1 VGEILTIRNF
11 GPIKDMT
18 LDLRHV
24 NILIGDQ
31 GTGKSTVAKVL
42 TAVKTMLNE
51 TSLMNSPLHIIMVEG
66 KPATEKYF
74 KEQWKREFAKWL
86 EWTGLTNSIYPDTYI
101 EFENE
106 KYSFLYEE
114 GEITIDWKKEGDKV
128 LGTPVDIF
136 IPAYR
141 EVAIVLKDK
150 LFAVL
155 QAKATLPDI
164 LTRFGTAFLEARVK
178 KPLYDYRDVFGVMYR
193 HNNGMDYIVLNDGKE
208 ILIEDASSALRN
220 GVPML
225 VVFDNS
231 LMKRYQQVS
240 ETLAY
245 NFPYCPYLII
255 EEPELNCFPETQEK
269 LVRYFIEHIKEEV
282 GYKNRMLITTH
293 SPYILT
299 SLNNLMQAYQTGKV
313 EPEKADAII
322 PRQYWLNPDD
332 VSAYMLMTDGTC
344 KDIVDRE
351 EYLIAAEE
359 IDSVSRKL
367 NAEFNSLAKLEIRAG
382 V

>member
-1 VGEILTIRNF
+1 VSEILTIRNF

-24 NILIGDQ
+24 NVLIGDQ

-42 TAVKTMLNE
+42 MAVKNMLNV
-51 TSLMNSPLHIIMVEG
+51 TSLMGDSHQLMVAEG
-66 KPATEKYF
+66 KPAVEKDF
-74 KEQWKREFAKWL
+74 KDTWKTDFAKWL
-86 EWTGLTNSIYPDTYI
+86 DWTGLTNSIYPDSFI
-101 EFENE
+101 SFKNE
-106 KYSFLYEE
+106 EYSFLYDA
-114 GEITIDWKKEGDKV
+114 GEISISSSDVDIDV
-128 LGTPVDIF
+128 AGTPVDIF

-164 LTRFGTAFLEARVK
+164 LTRFGTAFLEARIK
-178 KPLYDYRDVFGVMYR
+178 KGIYDYRDIFGVLYK
-193 HNNGMDYIVLNDGKE
+193 HSNGMDYIVLRDGKE
-208 ILIEDASSALRN
+208 ILIENASSSLRN

-225 VVFDNS
+225 VVFDEV
-231 LMKRYQQVS
+231 L
-240 ETLAY
+240 
-245 NFPYCPYLII
+245 NFNARYCPYLII

-269 LVRYFIEHIKEEV
+269 LMRYFVEHIKEDE

-299 SLNNLMQAYQTGKV
+299 SLNNLMQAYQTGKAA
-313 EPEKADAII
+313 PQKADAVI
-322 PRQYWLNPDD
+322 PKQFWLNPDD
-332 VSAYMLMTDGTC
+332 VSAYMLMKDGTC
-344 KDIVDRE
+344 KDIMNRE
-351 EYLIAAEE
+351 EYLIEADE

-367 NAEFNSLAKLEIRAG
+367 NKEFDDLLTIEFG
-382 V
+382 VEEA

>member
-42 TAVKTMLNE
+42 TAVKLMLSSVIRSN
-51 TSLMNSPLHIIMVEG
+51 TAFGWNVEL
-66 KPATEKYF
+66 ADEEKYKARLKQDF
-74 KEQWKREFAKWL
+74 SDWIEQ
-86 EWTGLTNSIYPDTYI
+86 TGLSNSIYTDTYMCHS
-101 EFENE
+101 NE
-106 KYSFLYEE
+106 EYSFLYEE
-114 GEITIDWKKEGDKV
+114 GQVTIGWKQRIDK
-128 LGTPVDIF
+128 LSTPVDTF

-164 LTRFGTAFLEARVK
+164 LTRFGTGFLEARIK
-178 KPLYDYRDVFGVMYR
+178 KTVYDYRDIFGILYK
-193 HNNGMDYIVLNDGKE
+193 HSNGMDYIVLLDGKE

-225 VVFDNS
+225 VVFDEVLNS
-231 LMKRYQQVS
+231 NVR
-240 ETLAY
+240 
-245 NFPYCPYLII
+245 YCPYLIV

-269 LVRYFIEHIKEEV
+269 LIRYFIERIKEEE

-299 SLNNLMQAYQTGKV
+299 SLNNLMYAHVAGKSDPDATDKV
-313 EPEKADAII
+313 IEKK
-322 PRQYWLNPDD
+322 YWLNPDD
-332 VSAYMLMTDGTC
+332 VSAYILKDGLCEDIFNRKEALIDAARIDEVSQVLNKQFDDLINIELSVTDE
-344 KDIVDRE
+344 KD
-351 EYLIAAEE
+351 
-359 IDSVSRKL
+359 S
-367 NAEFNSLAKLEIRAG
+367 
-382 V
+382 

>member
-1 VGEILTIRNF
+1 
-11 GPIKDMT
+11 
-18 LDLRHV
+18 V

-51 TSLMNSPLHIIMVEG
+51 TSLIDSPHHHIMAEG
-66 KPATEKYF
+66 MPATEKDF
-74 KEQWKREFAKWL
+74 KYIWSNDFTRLMGWA
-86 EWTGLTNSIYPDTYI
+86 GLTNSIHPNSFI
-101 EFENE
+101 SFKNE
-106 KYSFLYEE
+106 EYSFLYDA
-114 GEITIDWKKEGDKV
+114 GEINITSSDVDFDV
-128 LGTPVDIF
+128 PGTPVDIF

-141 EVAIVLKDK
+141 EVAVVLKDK

-178 KPLYDYRDVFGVMYR
+178 KNLYDYKGVFGIKYR

-225 VVFDNS
+225 VVFDDKLNNPVG
-231 LMKRYQQVS
+231 L
-240 ETLAY
+240 
-245 NFPYCPYLII
+245 YCPYLIV

-269 LVRYFIEHIKEEV
+269 LMRYFIEHIKEEE
-282 GYKNRMLITTH
+282 GYKNRLLMTTH

-322 PRQYWLNPDD
+322 AKQYWLNPDD
-332 VSAYMLMTDGTC
+332 VSAYMLLPDGTC
-344 KDIVDRE
+344 RDIMNRE
-351 EYLIAAEE
+351 EYLIEAEE

-367 NAEFNSLAKLEIRAG
+367 NKEFDELLTLEIRAA

>member
-1 VGEILTIRNF
+1 VSEILTIRNF
-11 GPIKDMT
+11 GPIKDVT
-18 LDLRHV
+18 IELRHV

-42 TAVKTMLNE
+42 MAVKATLN
-51 TSLMNSPLHIIMVEG
+51 TTFLADNPHHHLMMAEG
-66 KPATEKYF
+66 KPAADEDF
-74 KEQWKREFAKWL
+74 KDTWKNDFAKWL
-86 EWTGLTNSIYPDTYI
+86 DWTGLTNSVYPDSFI
-101 EFENE
+101 SFKNEEF
-106 KYSFLYEE
+106 SFLYNA
-114 GEITIDWKKEGDKV
+114 GEINISSSEVDSDV
-128 LGTPVDIF
+128 PGTPVNMY

-164 LTRFGTAFLEARVK
+164 LTRFGTGFLEARAEK
-178 KPLYDYRDVFGVMYR
+178 SLHDYRGVFGVMYR
-193 HNNGMDYIVLNDGKE
+193 HSNGMDYIVLNDGKE

-225 VVFDNS
+225 VVFDNM
-231 LMKRYQQVS
+231 LHNQYVGNGDTARVYR
-240 ETLAY
+240 
-245 NFPYCPYLII
+245 YCPYLII

-269 LVRYFIEHIKEEV
+269 MMKYFIEHIKEEE
-282 GYKNRMLITTH
+282 GYKNRLLITTH

-313 EPEKADAII
+313 EPGKADAII
-322 PRQYWLNPDD
+322 PKQYWLNSDD
-332 VSAYMLMTDGTC
+332 VSSYMLLTDGTC
-344 KDIVDRE
+344 KNIVDRE
-351 EYLIAAEE
+351 ENLIMAEE
-359 IDSVSRKL
+359 VDSVSRKL
-367 NAEFNSLAKLEIRAG
+367 NAEFNSLVKLEIRAE